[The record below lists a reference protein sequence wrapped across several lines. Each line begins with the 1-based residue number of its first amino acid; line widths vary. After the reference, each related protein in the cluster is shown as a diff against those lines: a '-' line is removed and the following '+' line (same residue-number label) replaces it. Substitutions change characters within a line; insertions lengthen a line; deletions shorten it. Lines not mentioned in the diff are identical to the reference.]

1 VTEPMPEVFGIT
13 WTRTAVRDL
22 DEILGYIAAER
33 GVDQALQLY
42 ETLRH
47 SIASL
52 ATMPRRCRQVP
63 ELLDI
68 GLLEY
73 REVIE
78 RPFRLVFRIVDQ
90 EVAILA
96 VLDSRRDLVELLIQ
110 RAIEG

>member
-1 VTEPMPEVFGIT
+1 MSEVFDIT

-22 DEILGYIAAER
+22 DDILEYVAAER

-42 ETLRH
+42 DTLPH

-52 ATMPRRCRQVP
+52 AEMRRGCRQVP

-68 GLLEY
+68 GLFEY
-73 REVIE
+73 REVVE
-78 RPFRLVFRIVDQ
+78 RPYRLVFRIVDR
-90 EVAILA
+90 EVVILA
-96 VLDSRRDLVELLIQ
+96 ILDSRRDLEELLIT